1 MKDLLLVALAEVSRT
16 RFSACRHRKATF
28 IFASLIFFLAAASL
42 PMAWAKLNTKS
53 SAAATD
59 ASMPKV
65 AFRPLPPWPCPMRI
79 GIAVRT
85 PSARIAVWAPGA
97 LFVDNRPVFALKPQ
111 QFYYIQ
117 GGRIVE
123 MSTGRA
129 YPLPIDRRSIIAA
142 SDYIILANNRW
153 YRGVLEIINYGTVA
167 TVINV
172 LDLEDYLQG
181 VVPSEMPSN
190 WHIEALKAQAVAARS
205 YAFVHRG
212 SGSKWIHSEGFDMV
226 PDERDQAYKGMA
238 REAPA
243 STMAVRMTLGRIL
256 ADSKK
261 VKAGFYRAWVGDA
274 MENLNIRQQVV
285 SEATLERLTGIPKIM
300 AITVKRWDG
309 TGNAT
314 HIQVIGQKKSR
325 EVDGVALARILG
337 LSTAGILDV
346 HDQGGAWVFTCRGP
360 GNGLRGLSQHG
371 AQSLAKAGWRYEL
384 ILQQYYQDPDGHLR
398 LLTINYYGPLRT
410 RPLKPIQITP
420 PHKRPQE
427 VIKMPSEPEARGE
440 TGEPDPAPSDG
451 EQKSKEATDSD
462 GSADQQ
468 AKPQDSSLNQSMNST
483 N

>member
-1 MKDLLLVALAEVSRT
+1 MRDLLLGAMAGVSRT
-16 RFSACRHRKATF
+16 KCSAARHKNAGS
-28 IFASLIFFLAAASL
+28 ILLCLVLLLVVAGQPIAL
-42 PMAWAKLNTKS
+42 AKLATKT
-53 SAAATD
+53 TD
-59 ASMPKV
+59 ASAPKV
-65 AFRPLPPWPCPMRI
+65 AFRALPPWPCPVRI

-85 PSARIAVWAPGA
+85 PSARIALWAPGA

-129 YPLPIDRRSIIAA
+129 YPLPMDRRSIIAA
-142 SDYIILANNRW
+142 SDYIVLANNRW
-153 YRGVLEIINYGTVA
+153 YRGVLEIVNYGTVA

-190 WHIEALKAQAVAARS
+190 WHLEALKAQAVAARS

-212 SGSKWIHSEGFDMV
+212 SGSKWLRSEGFDMV

-274 MENLNIRQQVV
+274 MENLNIRQHVV

-314 HIQVIGQKKSR
+314 HLQVIGQKKSR
-325 EVDGVALARILG
+325 DVDGVALARILG

-360 GNGLRGLSQHG
+360 GNGIRGLSQHG

-398 LLTINYYGPLRT
+398 LLTINYFGPYLRT
-410 RPLKPIQITP
+410 RPLKPIQIAP
-420 PHKRPQE
+420 PQKRPQE
-427 VIKMPSEPEARGE
+427 ATRTDEQQEAEKTGSEQTPSDEQKPEPKQESEQNFEPE
-440 TGEPDPAPSDG
+440 PKP
-451 EQKSKEATDSD
+451 TDT
-462 GSADQQ
+462 
-468 AKPQDSSLNQSMNST
+468 SLNQTT
-483 N
+483 NPATN